1 MEGTIIIADDDVS
14 VRTVLSQAVSRAGCR
29 VKSTGAISTLWR
41 WIEEGEG
48 DAIILDVLLPDG
60 DALDILPALK
70 KKRPELPVI
79 VISANNTILTT
90 IRASESGAYEYFPK
104 PFDIKQILSSLNK
117 ALLKKF
123 SNTYEPEKIKQNSIE
138 FNVELPL
145 IGRSQSMQE
154 VYRVMARLINTD
166 LTVMVIGA
174 SGTGKEL
181 VARALHDYGKRK
193 EKPFIV
199 VNLGTVPSEEVESI
213 LFGAKNSHSNN
224 NVEPIGKFQLAKG
237 GTLFIDEIAD
247 MPMSTQTRLLRIL
260 QDEENLENEN
270 QDGQNLN
277 VRIITST
284 QVDLKPLIENG
295 SFREDL
301 FFRLNVIPLNLPL
314 LRERAE
320 DIPELC
326 NHFLKLSSLKEG
338 LIQKSIVPKGIELIK
353 QQPWRGNV
361 RELKNFIQRLI
372 VLCTDEIISEEHIKK
387 QLKQFNDNDNVD
399 DFSVKGLSMSVEK
412 HLLRYFELHGS
423 SQPPPG
429 LYSRILKEIEYPL
442 IALSLNSSKGNQ
454 LKASKLLGINRNTLR
469 KKISELDIN
478 VSQTKKMM

>member
-14 VRTVLSQAVSRAGCR
+14 IRTVLTQAVSRAGCR

-48 DAIILDVLLPDG
+48 DAIILDVVLPDG

-70 KKRPELPVI
+70 KKRPDIPVI

-104 PFDIKQILSSLNK
+104 PFDIKQILSTLNK
-117 ALLKKF
+117 ALIKKF
-123 SNTYEPEKIKQNSIE
+123 SNNYKPKKIEHEPNE
-138 FNVELPL
+138 FKVDLPL

-154 VYRVMARLINTD
+154 VYRVIARLINTD
-166 LTVMVIGA
+166 LTVMIIGA

-181 VARALHDYGKRK
+181 VARALHDFGKRK
-193 EKPFIV
+193 EKPFV
-199 VNLGTVPSEEVESI
+199 VMNLGSIPSDQVENE
-213 LFGAKNSHSNN
+213 LFGNN
-224 NVEPIGKFQLAKG
+224 DEGRSDDAIGKFQLAKG
-237 GTLFIDEIAD
+237 GTLFIDEVAD
-247 MPMSTQTRLLRIL
+247 MPMATQTRLLRIL
-260 QDEENLENEN
+260 QDEENLEQDN
-270 QDGQNLN
+270 QDHKNSN

-295 SFREDL
+295 EFREDL

-338 LIQKSIVPKGIELIK
+338 LTQKTIVPNGIELLK
-353 QQPWRGNV
+353 RQQWRGNI
-361 RELKNFIQRLI
+361 RELKNFIQRLV
-372 VLCTDEIISEEHIKK
+372 VLSPDEIISEDLVKN
-387 QLKQFNDNDNVD
+387 QLNEFIDNDKED
-399 DFSVKGLSMSVEK
+399 DYSVEGLSMSVEK

-423 SQPPPG
+423 SLPPPG
-429 LYSRILKEIEYPL
+429 LYNRILKEIEYPL

-469 KKISELDIN
+469 KKINELDIN

>member
-48 DAIILDVLLPDG
+48 DAVILDVVLPDG

-90 IRASESGAYEYFPK
+90 IRASKSGAYEYFPK

-117 ALLKKF
+117 ALSKKF
-123 SNTYEPEKIKQNSIE
+123 SNTYKPEKIKQNPIE

-154 VYRVMARLINTD
+154 VYRIMARLINTD
-166 LTVMVIGA
+166 LTVMIIGA

-181 VARALHDYGKRK
+181 VARALHDFGKRK

-199 VNLGTVPSEEVESI
+199 VNLGTIPGDQVESI
-213 LFGAKNSHSNN
+213 LFGANDKSSNI
-224 NVEPIGKFQLAKG
+224 EPVGKFQLAKG
-237 GTLFIDEIAD
+237 GTLFIDEVAD

-270 QDGQNLN
+270 QDGQNSN

-326 NHFLKLSSLKEG
+326 NHFLKLSSMKEG
-338 LIQKSIVPKGIELIK
+338 LTQKSIVPKGIELLK

-372 VLCTDEIISEEHIKK
+372 VLCTDEIISEDLVKK
-387 QLKQFNDNDNVD
+387 QLKQFTDNDNVE
-399 DFSVKGLSMSVEK
+399 DFSVEGLSMSVEK

-429 LYSRILKEIEYPL
+429 LYGRILKEIEYPL
-442 IALSLNSSKGNQ
+442 IALSLSSSKGNQ

>member
-14 VRTVLSQAVSRAGCR
+14 IRTVLSQAFTRAGCK

-48 DAIILDVLLPDG
+48 DAVILDVVLPDG

-117 ALLKKF
+117 ALVKKF
-123 SNTYEPEKIKQNSIE
+123 LNTYEPEKNQQDPIGFKA
-138 FNVELPL
+138 ELPL

-166 LTVMVIGA
+166 LTVMIIGA

-181 VARALHDYGKRK
+181 VARALHDFGKRK

-199 VNLGTVPSEEVESI
+199 VNLGTIPSEQVENI
-213 LFGAKNSHSNN
+213 LFGTNDNKSNIN
-224 NVEPIGKFQLAKG
+224 TLGKFQLAKG
-237 GTLFIDEIAD
+237 GTLFIDEVSD

-260 QDEENLENEN
+260 QDEENLEKDN
-270 QDGQNLN
+270 QDGQNSN

-284 QVDLKPLIENG
+284 QVDLKSLIEDG

-338 LIQKSIVPKGIELIK
+338 LIQKTIVTKGMELLK
-353 QQPWRGNV
+353 QQKWRGNI

-372 VLCTDEIISEEHIKK
+372 VHSPDEIISEELVKK
-387 QLKQFNDNDNVD
+387 QLKQFTFNDNVE
-399 DFSVKGLSMSVEK
+399 DFSVEGLSMSVEK

-429 LYSRILKEIEYPL
+429 LYNRIIKEVEYPL
-442 IALSLNSSKGNQ
+442 LTLSLSSSKGNQ
-454 LKASKLLGINRNTLR
+454 LKTSKLLGINRNTLR
-469 KKISELDIN
+469 KKIYELDIN

>member
-14 VRTVLSQAVSRAGCR
+14 IRTVLTQAVSRAGCR

-48 DAIILDVLLPDG
+48 DAIILDVVLPDG

-117 ALLKKF
+117 ALAKKF
-123 SNTYEPEKIKQNSIE
+123 SNNYVPKKIDHNPEE
-138 FNVELPL
+138 FKVDLPL

-154 VYRVMARLINTD
+154 VYRVIARLINTD
-166 LTVMVIGA
+166 LTVMIIGA

-181 VARALHDYGKRK
+181 VARALHDFGKRK

-199 VNLGTVPSEEVESI
+199 INLGSIPSDQVENE
-213 LFGAKNSHSNN
+213 LFGNN
-224 NVEPIGKFQLAKG
+224 DIEGKFQLAKG
-237 GTLFIDEIAD
+237 GTLFIDELAD

-260 QDEENLENEN
+260 QDEENFEMNYKN
-270 QDGQNLN
+270 NNTSN

-284 QVDLKPLIENG
+284 QVDLKPLIDNG
-295 SFREDL
+295 EFREDL
-301 FFRLNVIPLNLPL
+301 FFRLNVIPLTLPL
-314 LRERAE
+314 LRERIE
-320 DIPELC
+320 DIPELS
-326 NHFLKLSSLKEG
+326 NHFLKISSQKEG
-338 LIQKSIVPKGIELIK
+338 LTQKTIDPKGVELLKK
-353 QQPWRGNV
+353 QNWRGNV

-372 VLCTDEIISEEHIKK
+372 VLCKDELLSEE
-387 QLKQFNDNDNVD
+387 L
-399 DFSVKGLSMSVEK
+399 VK
-412 HLLRYFELHGS
+412 
-423 SQPPPG
+423 
-429 LYSRILKEIEYPL
+429 
-442 IALSLNSSKGNQ
+442 N
-454 LKASKLLGINRNTLR
+454 
-469 KKISELDIN
+469 
-478 VSQTKKMM
+478 

>member
-14 VRTVLSQAVSRAGCR
+14 IRTVLTQAVSRAGCR

-48 DAIILDVLLPDG
+48 DAIILDVVLPDG

-70 KKRPELPVI
+70 KKRPDIPVI

-104 PFDIKQILSSLNK
+104 PFDIKQILSTLNK
-117 ALLKKF
+117 ALIKKF
-123 SNTYEPEKIKQNSIE
+123 SNNYKPKKIEHEPNE
-138 FNVELPL
+138 FKVDLPL

-154 VYRVMARLINTD
+154 VYRVIARLINTD
-166 LTVMVIGA
+166 LTVMIIGA

-181 VARALHDYGKRK
+181 VARALHDFGKRK
-193 EKPFIV
+193 EKPFV
-199 VNLGTVPSEEVESI
+199 VMNLGSIPSDQVENE
-213 LFGAKNSHSNN
+213 LFGNSDEGRSDDA
-224 NVEPIGKFQLAKG
+224 IGKFQLAKG
-237 GTLFIDEIAD
+237 GTLFIDEVAD
-247 MPMSTQTRLLRIL
+247 MPMATQTRLLRIL
-260 QDEENLENEN
+260 QDEENLEQDN
-270 QDGQNLN
+270 QDHKNSN

-295 SFREDL
+295 EFREDL

-326 NHFLKLSSLKEG
+326 NHFLKLPSLKEG
-338 LIQKSIVPKGIELIK
+338 LTQKTIVPNGIELLK
-353 QQPWRGNV
+353 RQQWRGNI
-361 RELKNFIQRLI
+361 RELKNFIQRLV
-372 VLCTDEIISEEHIKK
+372 VLSPDEIINEDLVKN
-387 QLKQFNDNDNVD
+387 QLNEFIDNDKED
-399 DFSVKGLSMSVEK
+399 DYSVEGLSMSVEK

-423 SQPPPG
+423 SLPPPG
-429 LYSRILKEIEYPL
+429 LYNRILKEIEYPL

-469 KKISELDIN
+469 KKINELDIN

>member
-14 VRTVLSQAVSRAGCR
+14 IRTVLTQAVSRAGCR

-48 DAIILDVLLPDG
+48 DAIILDVVLPDG

-70 KKRPELPVI
+70 KKRPDIPVI

-104 PFDIKQILSSLNK
+104 PFDIKQILSTLNK
-117 ALLKKF
+117 ALIKKF
-123 SNTYEPEKIKQNSIE
+123 SNNYKPKKIEHEPNE
-138 FNVELPL
+138 FKVDLPL

-154 VYRVMARLINTD
+154 VYRVIARLINTD
-166 LTVMVIGA
+166 LTVMIIGA

-181 VARALHDYGKRK
+181 VARALHDFGKRK
-193 EKPFIV
+193 EKPFV
-199 VNLGTVPSEEVESI
+199 VMNLGSIPSDQVENE
-213 LFGAKNSHSNN
+213 LFGNN
-224 NVEPIGKFQLAKG
+224 DEGRSDDAIGKFQLAKG
-237 GTLFIDEIAD
+237 GTLFIDEVAD
-247 MPMSTQTRLLRIL
+247 MPMATQTRLLRIL
-260 QDEENLENEN
+260 QDEENLEQDN
-270 QDGQNLN
+270 QDHKNSN

-295 SFREDL
+295 EFREDL
-301 FFRLNVIPLNLPL
+301 FFRLNVIPLKLPL

-338 LIQKSIVPKGIELIK
+338 LTQKTIVPNGIELLK
-353 QQPWRGNV
+353 RQQWRGNI
-361 RELKNFIQRLI
+361 RELKNFIQRLV
-372 VLCTDEIISEEHIKK
+372 VLSPDEIINEDLVKN
-387 QLKQFNDNDNVD
+387 QLNEFIDNDKED
-399 DFSVKGLSMSVEK
+399 DYSVEGLSMSVEK

-429 LYSRILKEIEYPL
+429 LYNRILKEIEYPL

-469 KKISELDIN
+469 KKINELDIN

>member
-14 VRTVLSQAVSRAGCR
+14 IRTVLTQAVSRAGCR

-48 DAIILDVLLPDG
+48 DAIILDVVLPDG

-70 KKRPELPVI
+70 KKRPDIPVI

-104 PFDIKQILSSLNK
+104 PFDIKQILSTLNK
-117 ALLKKF
+117 ALIKKF
-123 SNTYEPEKIKQNSIE
+123 SNNYKPKKIEHEPNE
-138 FNVELPL
+138 FKVDLPL

-154 VYRVMARLINTD
+154 VYRVIARLINTD
-166 LTVMVIGA
+166 LTVMIIGA

-181 VARALHDYGKRK
+181 VARALHDFGKRK
-193 EKPFIV
+193 EKPFV
-199 VNLGTVPSEEVESI
+199 VMNLGSIPSDQVENE
-213 LFGAKNSHSNN
+213 LFGNSDEGRSDDA
-224 NVEPIGKFQLAKG
+224 IGKFQLAKG
-237 GTLFIDEIAD
+237 GTLFIDEVAD
-247 MPMSTQTRLLRIL
+247 MPMATQTRLLRIL
-260 QDEENLENEN
+260 QDEENLEQDN
-270 QDGQNLN
+270 QDHKNSN

-295 SFREDL
+295 EFREDL

-338 LIQKSIVPKGIELIK
+338 LTQKTIVPNGIELLK
-353 QQPWRGNV
+353 RQQWRGNI
-361 RELKNFIQRLI
+361 RELKNFIQRLV
-372 VLCTDEIISEEHIKK
+372 VLSPDEIINEDLVKN
-387 QLKQFNDNDNVD
+387 QLNEFIDNDKED
-399 DFSVKGLSMSVEK
+399 DYSVEGLSMSVEK

-429 LYSRILKEIEYPL
+429 LYNRILKEIEYPL

-469 KKISELDIN
+469 KKINELDIN

>member
-14 VRTVLSQAVSRAGCR
+14 IRTVLTQAVSRAGCR

-48 DAIILDVLLPDG
+48 DAIILDVVLPDG

-117 ALLKKF
+117 ALAKKF
-123 SNTYEPEKIKQNSIE
+123 SNPEE
-138 FNVELPL
+138 FKVDLPL

-154 VYRVMARLINTD
+154 VYRVIARLINTD
-166 LTVMVIGA
+166 LTVMIIGA

-181 VARALHDYGKRK
+181 VARALHDFGKRK

-199 VNLGTVPSEEVESI
+199 INLGSIPSDQVENE
-213 LFGAKNSHSNN
+213 LFGNN
-224 NVEPIGKFQLAKG
+224 DIEGKFQLAKG
-237 GTLFIDEIAD
+237 GTLFIDELAD

-260 QDEENLENEN
+260 QDEENFEMNYKN
-270 QDGQNLN
+270 NNTSN

-284 QVDLKPLIENG
+284 QVDLKPLIDNG
-295 SFREDL
+295 EFREDL
-301 FFRLNVIPLNLPL
+301 FFRLNVIPLTLPL
-314 LRERAE
+314 LRERIE
-320 DIPELC
+320 DIPELS
-326 NHFLKLSSLKEG
+326 NHFLKISSQKEG
-338 LIQKSIVPKGIELIK
+338 LTQKTIDPKGVELLKK
-353 QQPWRGNV
+353 QNWRGNV

-372 VLCTDEIISEEHIKK
+372 VLCKDELISEELVKN
-387 QLKQFNDNDNVD
+387 QLILFTDNDKED
-399 DFSVKGLSMSVEK
+399 DFTVEGLSMSVEK
-412 HLLRYFELHGS
+412 HLVRYFELHGS

-429 LYSRILKEIEYPL
+429 LYNRILKEVEYPL

-469 KKISELDIN
+469 KKINELDIN
-478 VSQTKKMM
+478 VSQAKKLM

>member
-1 MEGTIIIADDDVS
+1 MEGTIIIADDDIS

-41 WIEEGEG
+41 WVEEGEG
-48 DAIILDVLLPDG
+48 DAVILDVVLPDG

-90 IRASESGAYEYFPK
+90 IRASKSGAYEYFPK
-104 PFDIKQILSSLNK
+104 PFDIKKILSSLNK

-123 SNTYEPEKIKQNSIE
+123 SKTYEPEKIQQNPIE
-138 FNVELPL
+138 LKVDLPL

-213 LFGAKNSHSNN
+213 LFGANNSHSNN

-260 QDEENLENEN
+260 QDEENLENGN
-270 QDGQNLN
+270 QDGQNSN

-284 QVDLKPLIENG
+284 QIDLKPLIENG

-301 FFRLNVIPLNLPL
+301 FFRLNVIPINLPL
-314 LRERAE
+314 LREKAE

-338 LIQKSIVPKGIELIK
+338 LTQKSIVPKGIELLK
-353 QQPWRGNV
+353 QQPWRGNI

-387 QLKQFNDNDNVD
+387 QLKQFNDNDNID

-429 LYSRILKEIEYPL
+429 LYNRILKEIEYPL
-442 IALSLNSSKGNQ
+442 IALSLSSSKGNQ
-454 LKASKLLGINRNTLR
+454 IKASKLLGINRNTLR

>member
-1 MEGTIIIADDDVS
+1 LEGTIIIADDDVS
-14 VRTVLSQAVSRAGCR
+14 IRTVLTQAVSRAGCR

-48 DAIILDVLLPDG
+48 DAIILDVVLPDG

-70 KKRPELPVI
+70 KKRPDIPVI

-104 PFDIKQILSSLNK
+104 PFDIKQILSTLNK
-117 ALLKKF
+117 ALIKKF
-123 SNTYEPEKIKQNSIE
+123 SNNYEPKKIEHEPTE
-138 FNVELPL
+138 FKVDLPL

-154 VYRVMARLINTD
+154 VYRVIARLINTD
-166 LTVMVIGA
+166 LTVMIIGA

-181 VARALHDYGKRK
+181 VARALHDFGKRK
-193 EKPFIV
+193 EKPFV
-199 VNLGTVPSEEVESI
+199 VMNLGSIPSDQVENE
-213 LFGAKNSHSNN
+213 LFGNN
-224 NVEPIGKFQLAKG
+224 DEGRSDDAIGKFQLAKG
-237 GTLFIDEIAD
+237 GTLFIDEVAD
-247 MPMSTQTRLLRIL
+247 MPMATQTRLLRIL
-260 QDEENLENEN
+260 QDEENLEQDN
-270 QDGQNLN
+270 QDHKNSN

-295 SFREDL
+295 EFREDL

-338 LIQKSIVPKGIELIK
+338 LTQKTIVPNGIELLK
-353 QQPWRGNV
+353 RQQWRGNI
-361 RELKNFIQRLI
+361 RELKNFIQRLV
-372 VLCTDEIISEEHIKK
+372 VLSPDEIINEDLVKN
-387 QLKQFNDNDNVD
+387 QLNEFIDNDKED
-399 DFSVKGLSMSVEK
+399 DYSVEGLSMSVEK

-423 SQPPPG
+423 SLPPPG
-429 LYSRILKEIEYPL
+429 LYNRILKEIEYPL

-469 KKISELDIN
+469 KKINELDIN

>member
-14 VRTVLSQAVSRAGCR
+14 IRTVLTQAVSRAGCR

-48 DAIILDVLLPDG
+48 DAIILDVVLPDG

-70 KKRPELPVI
+70 KKRPDIPVI

-104 PFDIKQILSSLNK
+104 PFDIKQILSTLNK
-117 ALLKKF
+117 ALIKKF
-123 SNTYEPEKIKQNSIE
+123 SNNYKPKKIEHEPNE
-138 FNVELPL
+138 FKVDLPL

-154 VYRVMARLINTD
+154 VYRVIARLINTD
-166 LTVMVIGA
+166 LTVMIIGA

-181 VARALHDYGKRK
+181 VARALHDFGKRK
-193 EKPFIV
+193 EKPFV
-199 VNLGTVPSEEVESI
+199 VMNLGSIPSDQVENE
-213 LFGAKNSHSNN
+213 LFGNN
-224 NVEPIGKFQLAKG
+224 DEGRSDDAIGKFQLAKG
-237 GTLFIDEIAD
+237 GTLFIDEVAD
-247 MPMSTQTRLLRIL
+247 MPMATQTRLLRIL
-260 QDEENLENEN
+260 QDEENLEQDN
-270 QDGQNLN
+270 QDHKNSN

-295 SFREDL
+295 EFREDL
-301 FFRLNVIPLNLPL
+301 FFRLNVIPLKLPL

-338 LIQKSIVPKGIELIK
+338 LTQKTIVPNGIELLK
-353 QQPWRGNV
+353 RQQWRGNI
-361 RELKNFIQRLI
+361 RELKNFIQRLV
-372 VLCTDEIISEEHIKK
+372 VLSPDEIISEDLVKN
-387 QLKQFNDNDNVD
+387 QLNEFIDNDKED
-399 DFSVKGLSMSVEK
+399 DYSVEGLSMSVEK

-423 SQPPPG
+423 SLPPPG
-429 LYSRILKEIEYPL
+429 LYNRILKEIEYPL

-469 KKISELDIN
+469 KKINELDIN

>member
-14 VRTVLSQAVSRAGCR
+14 IRTVLTQAVSRAGCR

-48 DAIILDVLLPDG
+48 DAIILDVVLPDG

-70 KKRPELPVI
+70 KKRPDMPVI

-104 PFDIKQILSSLNK
+104 PFDIKQLLSTLNK
-117 ALLKKF
+117 ALVKKF
-123 SNTYEPEKIKQNSIE
+123 SNNYKPEKIEHTPKE
-138 FNVELPL
+138 FKVDLPL

-154 VYRVMARLINTD
+154 VYRVIARLINTD
-166 LTVMVIGA
+166 LTVMIIGA

-181 VARALHDYGKRK
+181 VARALHDFGKRK
-193 EKPFIV
+193 EKPFV
-199 VNLGTVPSEEVESI
+199 VMNLGSIPSDQVENE
-213 LFGAKNSHSNN
+213 LFGNNDNENDNN
-224 NVEPIGKFQLAKG
+224 NNAIGKFQLAKG
-237 GTLFIDEIAD
+237 GTLFIDEVAD
-247 MPMSTQTRLLRIL
+247 MPMATQTRLLRIL
-260 QDEENLENEN
+260 QDEENLEQDNQNNEN
-270 QDGQNLN
+270 SN

-295 SFREDL
+295 EFREDL

-338 LIQKSIVPKGIELIK
+338 LTQKSIVPSGIDVLKK
-353 QQPWRGNV
+353 QQWRGNI
-361 RELKNFIQRLI
+361 RELKNFIQRLV
-372 VLCTDEIISEEHIKK
+372 VLSPDEIITEDLVKN
-387 QLKQFNDNDNVD
+387 QLKLFTDNDKED
-399 DFSVKGLSMSVEK
+399 DFSVEGLSMSVEK

-423 SQPPPG
+423 SLPPPG
-429 LYSRILKEIEYPL
+429 LYNRILKEVEYPL

-469 KKISELDIN
+469 KKINELDIN

>member
-41 WIEEGEG
+41 WVEEGEG
-48 DAIILDVLLPDG
+48 DAVILDVVLPDG

-123 SNTYEPEKIKQNSIE
+123 SNTYEPEKIKQNQIE

-166 LTVMVIGA
+166 LTVMIIGA

-181 VARALHDYGKRK
+181 VARALHDFGKRK

-199 VNLGTVPSEEVESI
+199 VNLGTIPSEQVENV
-213 LFGAKNSHSNN
+213 LFGSNDNKSNAKS
-224 NVEPIGKFQLAKG
+224 VGKFQLAKG
-237 GTLFIDEIAD
+237 GTLFIDEVAD

-270 QDGQNLN
+270 QDGQNSN

-326 NHFLKLSSLKEG
+326 NHFLKLSS
-338 LIQKSIVPKGIELIK
+338 
-353 QQPWRGNV
+353 
-361 RELKNFIQRLI
+361 
-372 VLCTDEIISEEHIKK
+372 
-387 QLKQFNDNDNVD
+387 
-399 DFSVKGLSMSVEK
+399 
-412 HLLRYFELHGS
+412 
-423 SQPPPG
+423 
-429 LYSRILKEIEYPL
+429 
-442 IALSLNSSKGNQ
+442 
-454 LKASKLLGINRNTLR
+454 
-469 KKISELDIN
+469 
-478 VSQTKKMM
+478 

>member
-14 VRTVLSQAVSRAGCR
+14 IRTVLTQAVSRAGCR

-48 DAIILDVLLPDG
+48 DAIILDVVLPDG

-70 KKRPELPVI
+70 KKRPDIPVI

-104 PFDIKQILSSLNK
+104 PFDIKQILSTLNK
-117 ALLKKF
+117 ALIKKF
-123 SNTYEPEKIKQNSIE
+123 SNNYKPKKIEHEPNE
-138 FNVELPL
+138 FKVDLPL

-154 VYRVMARLINTD
+154 VYRVIARLINTD
-166 LTVMVIGA
+166 LTVMIIGA

-181 VARALHDYGKRK
+181 VARALHDFGKRK
-193 EKPFIV
+193 EKPFV
-199 VNLGTVPSEEVESI
+199 VMNLGLIPSDQVENE
-213 LFGAKNSHSNN
+213 LFGNSDEGRSDDA
-224 NVEPIGKFQLAKG
+224 IGKFQLAKG
-237 GTLFIDEIAD
+237 GTLFIDEVAD
-247 MPMSTQTRLLRIL
+247 MPMATQTRLLRIL
-260 QDEENLENEN
+260 QDEENLEQDN
-270 QDGQNLN
+270 QDHKNSN

-295 SFREDL
+295 EFREDL
-301 FFRLNVIPLNLPL
+301 FFRLNVIPLKLPL

-338 LIQKSIVPKGIELIK
+338 LTQKTIVPNGIELLK
-353 QQPWRGNV
+353 RQQWRGNI
-361 RELKNFIQRLI
+361 RELKNFIQRLV
-372 VLCTDEIISEEHIKK
+372 VLSPDEIINEDLVKN
-387 QLKQFNDNDNVD
+387 QLNEFIDNDKED
-399 DFSVKGLSMSVEK
+399 DYSVEGLSMSVEK

-423 SQPPPG
+423 SLPPPG
-429 LYSRILKEIEYPL
+429 LYNRILKEIEYPL

-469 KKISELDIN
+469 KKINELDIN

>member
-14 VRTVLSQAVSRAGCR
+14 IRTVLTQAVSRAGCR
-29 VKSTGAISTLWR
+29 VKSTGTISTLWR

-48 DAIILDVLLPDG
+48 DAVILDVVLPDG

-70 KKRPELPVI
+70 KKRPDMPVI

-104 PFDIKQILSSLNK
+104 PFDIKQILSTLNK

-123 SNTYEPEKIKQNSIE
+123 SNNYKPEKIEDTPKE
-138 FNVELPL
+138 FKVDLPL
-145 IGRSQSMQE
+145 IGRSQCMQE
-154 VYRVMARLINTD
+154 VYRVIARLINTD
-166 LTVMVIGA
+166 LTVMIIGA

-181 VARALHDYGKRK
+181 VARALHDFGKRK

-199 VNLGTVPSEEVESI
+199 MNLGSIPSDQVENE
-213 LFGAKNSHSNN
+213 LFGNN
-224 NVEPIGKFQLAKG
+224 DNGINNDTIGKFQLAKG
-237 GTLFIDEIAD
+237 GTLFIDEVAD
-247 MPMSTQTRLLRIL
+247 MPMATQTRLLRIL
-260 QDEENLENEN
+260 QDEENLEQDNQINEN
-270 QDGQNLN
+270 FN

-295 SFREDL
+295 EFREDL

-338 LIQKSIVPKGIELIK
+338 LSQKKIVPNGIEVLKK
-353 QQPWRGNV
+353 QQWRGNI
-361 RELKNFIQRLI
+361 RELKNFIQRLV
-372 VLCTDEIISEEHIKK
+372 VLSPDEIITEDLVKN
-387 QLKQFNDNDNVD
+387 QLKLFTDNDKED
-399 DFSVKGLSMSVEK
+399 DLSVEGLSMSVEK

-423 SQPPPG
+423 SLPPPG
-429 LYSRILKEIEYPL
+429 LYNRILKEIEYPL

-469 KKISELDIN
+469 KKINELDIN

>member
-14 VRTVLSQAVSRAGCR
+14 IRTVLSQAFTRAGCK

-48 DAIILDVLLPDG
+48 DAVILDVVLPDG

-117 ALLKKF
+117 ALVKNFL
-123 SNTYEPEKIKQNSIE
+123 NTYEPEKNQQDPIGFK
-138 FNVELPL
+138 VELPL

-166 LTVMVIGA
+166 LTVMIIGA

-181 VARALHDYGKRK
+181 VARALHDFGKRK

-199 VNLGTVPSEEVESI
+199 VNLGTIPSEQIENI
-213 LFGAKNSHSNN
+213 LFGTNN
-224 NVEPIGKFQLAKG
+224 NKSNINTLGKFQLAKG
-237 GTLFIDEIAD
+237 GTLFIDEVSD

-260 QDEENLENEN
+260 QDEENLEKDN
-270 QDGQNLN
+270 QDGQNSN

-284 QVDLKPLIENG
+284 QVDLKSLIEDG

-338 LIQKSIVPKGIELIK
+338 LIQKTIVTKGMELLK
-353 QQPWRGNV
+353 RQKWRGNI

-372 VLCTDEIISEEHIKK
+372 VHCPDEIISEELVKK
-387 QLKQFNDNDNVD
+387 QLKQFTCND
-399 DFSVKGLSMSVEK
+399 SVEDVSVEGLSMSVEK

-429 LYSRILKEIEYPL
+429 LYNRIIKEIEYPL
-442 IALSLNSSKGNQ
+442 LALSLSSSKGNQ

-469 KKISELDIN
+469 KKIYELDIN

>member
-14 VRTVLSQAVSRAGCR
+14 IRTVLSQAVSRAGCR
-29 VKSTGAISTLWR
+29 VKSTGALSTLWR

-48 DAIILDVLLPDG
+48 DAVILDVVLPDG

-70 KKRPELPVI
+70 KKRPDLPVI

-104 PFDIKQILSSLNK
+104 PFDIRQILSSLNK
-117 ALLKKF
+117 ALIKKF
-123 SNTYEPEKIKQNSIE
+123 SNTYEPKKSQQNSIE
-138 FNVELPL
+138 LKVDLPL

-154 VYRVMARLINTD
+154 VYRVIARLINTD
-166 LTVMVIGA
+166 LTVMINGA

-181 VARALHDYGKRK
+181 VARALHDFGKRK

-199 VNLGTVPSEEVESI
+199 VNLGTIPSDQVENI
-213 LFGAKNSHSNN
+213 LFGNSEDKSNIN
-224 NVEPIGKFQLAKG
+224 TVGKFQLAEG
-237 GTLFIDEIAD
+237 GTLFIDEVAD

-260 QDEENLENEN
+260 QDEENLEKNN
-270 QDGQNLN
+270 KNVQNSN
-277 VRIITST
+277 VRVITST
-284 QVDLKPLIENG
+284 QADLKPLIEDG
-295 SFREDL
+295 TFREDL

-326 NHFLKLSSLKEG
+326 NHFLKLSSFRDG
-338 LIQKSIVPKGIELIK
+338 LSQKSIVPKGIELLK
-353 QQPWRGNV
+353 QQQWRGNV

-372 VLCTDEIISEEHIKK
+372 VLCPDEIISEELIKK
-387 QLKQFNDNDNVD
+387 QLKLFTDNDNAE
-399 DFSVKGLSMSVEK
+399 DFSVEGLSMSVEK

-429 LYSRILKEIEYPL
+429 LYNRIIKEIEYPL
-442 IALSLNSSKGNQ
+442 IALSLSSSKGNQ

>member
-14 VRTVLSQAVSRAGCR
+14 IRTVLTQAVSRAGCR

-48 DAIILDVLLPDG
+48 DAIILDVVLPDG
-60 DALDILPALK
+60 DALDILPAIK
-70 KKRPELPVI
+70 KKRADIPVI

-104 PFDIKQILSSLNK
+104 PFDIKQILSTLNK
-117 ALLKKF
+117 ALIKKF
-123 SNTYEPEKIKQNSIE
+123 SNNYKPKKIEHEPNE
-138 FNVELPL
+138 FKVDLPL

-154 VYRVMARLINTD
+154 VYRVIARLINTD
-166 LTVMVIGA
+166 LTVMIIGA

-181 VARALHDYGKRK
+181 VARALHDFGKRK
-193 EKPFIV
+193 EKPFV
-199 VNLGTVPSEEVESI
+199 VMNLGSIPSDQVENE
-213 LFGAKNSHSNN
+213 LFGNN
-224 NVEPIGKFQLAKG
+224 DEGRSDDAIGKFQLAKG
-237 GTLFIDEIAD
+237 GTLFIDEVAD
-247 MPMSTQTRLLRIL
+247 MPMATQTRLLRIL
-260 QDEENLENEN
+260 QDEENLEQDN
-270 QDGQNLN
+270 QDHKNSN

-295 SFREDL
+295 EFREDL
-301 FFRLNVIPLNLPL
+301 FFRLNVIPLKLPL

-338 LIQKSIVPKGIELIK
+338 LTQKTIAPNGIELLK
-353 QQPWRGNV
+353 RQQWRGNI
-361 RELKNFIQRLI
+361 RELKNFIQRLV
-372 VLCTDEIISEEHIKK
+372 VLSPDEIINEDLVKK
-387 QLKQFNDNDNVD
+387 QLNEFIDNDKED
-399 DFSVKGLSMSVEK
+399 DYSVEGLSMSVEK

-423 SQPPPG
+423 SLPPPG
-429 LYSRILKEIEYPL
+429 LYNRILKEIEYPL

-469 KKISELDIN
+469 KKINELDIN

>member
-14 VRTVLSQAVSRAGCR
+14 IRTVLTQAVSRAGCR

-48 DAIILDVLLPDG
+48 DAIILDVVLPDG

-117 ALLKKF
+117 ALAKKF
-123 SNTYEPEKIKQNSIE
+123 SNNYVPKKIDHNPEE
-138 FNVELPL
+138 FKVDLPL

-154 VYRVMARLINTD
+154 VYRVIARLINTD
-166 LTVMVIGA
+166 LTVMIIGA

-181 VARALHDYGKRK
+181 VARALHDFGKRK

-199 VNLGTVPSEEVESI
+199 INLGSIPSDQVENE
-213 LFGAKNSHSNN
+213 LFGNN
-224 NVEPIGKFQLAKG
+224 DIEGKFQLAKG
-237 GTLFIDEIAD
+237 GTLFIDELAD

-260 QDEENLENEN
+260 QDEENFEMNYKN
-270 QDGQNLN
+270 NNTSN

-284 QVDLKPLIENG
+284 QVDLKPLIDNG
-295 SFREDL
+295 EFREDL
-301 FFRLNVIPLNLPL
+301 FFRLNVIPLTLPL
-314 LRERAE
+314 LRERIE
-320 DIPELC
+320 DIPELS
-326 NHFLKLSSLKEG
+326 NHFLKISSQKEG
-338 LIQKSIVPKGIELIK
+338 LTQKTIDPKGVELLKK
-353 QQPWRGNV
+353 QNWRGNV

-372 VLCTDEIISEEHIKK
+372 VLCKDELISEELVKN
-387 QLKQFNDNDNVD
+387 QLILFTDNDKED
-399 DFSVKGLSMSVEK
+399 DFTVEGLSMSVEK
-412 HLLRYFELHGS
+412 HLVRYFELHGS

-429 LYSRILKEIEYPL
+429 LYNRILKEVEYPL

-469 KKISELDIN
+469 KKINELDIN
-478 VSQTKKMM
+478 VSQAKKLM

>member
-14 VRTVLSQAVSRAGCR
+14 IRTVLTQAVSRAGCR

-48 DAIILDVLLPDG
+48 DAIILDVVLPDG

-70 KKRPELPVI
+70 KKRPDIPVI

-104 PFDIKQILSSLNK
+104 PFDIKQILSTLNK
-117 ALLKKF
+117 ALIKKF
-123 SNTYEPEKIKQNSIE
+123 SNNYKPKKIEHEPNE
-138 FNVELPL
+138 FKVDLPL

-154 VYRVMARLINTD
+154 VYRIIARLINTD
-166 LTVMVIGA
+166 LTVMIIGA

-181 VARALHDYGKRK
+181 VARALHDFGKRK
-193 EKPFIV
+193 EKPFV
-199 VNLGTVPSEEVESI
+199 VMNLGSIPSDQVENE
-213 LFGAKNSHSNN
+213 LFGNN
-224 NVEPIGKFQLAKG
+224 DEGRSDDAIGKFQLAKG
-237 GTLFIDEIAD
+237 GTLFIDEVAD
-247 MPMSTQTRLLRIL
+247 LPMATQTRLLRIL
-260 QDEENLENEN
+260 QDEENLEQDN
-270 QDGQNLN
+270 QDHKNSN

-295 SFREDL
+295 EFREDL

-338 LIQKSIVPKGIELIK
+338 LTQKTIVPNGIELLK
-353 QQPWRGNV
+353 RQQWRGNI
-361 RELKNFIQRLI
+361 RELKNFIQRLV
-372 VLCTDEIISEEHIKK
+372 VLSPDEIINEDLVKN
-387 QLKQFNDNDNVD
+387 QLNEFIDNDKED
-399 DFSVKGLSMSVEK
+399 DYSVEGLSMSVEK

-423 SQPPPG
+423 SLPPPG
-429 LYSRILKEIEYPL
+429 LYNRILKEIEYPL

-469 KKISELDIN
+469 KKINELDIN

>member
-14 VRTVLSQAVSRAGCR
+14 IRTVLSQAVSRAGCR
-29 VKSTGAISTLWR
+29 VKSTGTISTLWR

-48 DAIILDVLLPDG
+48 DAIILDVVLPDG

-70 KKRPELPVI
+70 KKRPEMPVI

-117 ALLKKF
+117 ALVKKF
-123 SNTYEPEKIKQNSIE
+123 SNTLEPEKVEQNLME
-138 FNVELPL
+138 FKVDLPL

-166 LTVMVIGA
+166 LTVMIIGA

-181 VARALHDYGKRK
+181 VARALHDFGKRK
-193 EKPFIV
+193 ENPFIV
-199 VNLGTVPSEEVESI
+199 VNLGTIPNDKVDNE
-213 LFGAKNSHSNN
+213 LFGNDSINT
-224 NVEPIGKFQLAKG
+224 IGKFQLAKG
-237 GTLFIDEIAD
+237 GTLFIDEVAD
-247 MPMSTQTRLLRIL
+247 MPMPTQTRLLRIL
-260 QDEENLENEN
+260 QDEENLEHNKKGGAN
-270 QDGQNLN
+270 SN

-284 QVDLKPLIENG
+284 QVDLKSLIENG
-295 SFREDL
+295 EFREDL
-301 FFRLNVIPLNLPL
+301 FFRLNVIPINLPL

-326 NHFLKLSSLKEG
+326 NHFLKLSSVKDELP
-338 LIQKSIVPKGIELIK
+338 QKSIVPKGVELLM
-353 QQPWRGNV
+353 QQHWRGNI

-372 VLCTDEIISEEHIKK
+372 VLCTDETISVELVKK
-387 QLKQFNDNDNVD
+387 QLILFTDNDKVED
-399 DFSVKGLSMSVEK
+399 LSVEGLSKSVEK

-429 LYSRILKEIEYPL
+429 LYNRILKEIEYPL
-442 IALSLNSSKGNQ
+442 IALSLSSSKGNQ

>member
-14 VRTVLSQAVSRAGCR
+14 IRTVLTQAVSRAGCR

-48 DAIILDVLLPDG
+48 DAIILDVVLPDG

-70 KKRPELPVI
+70 KKRPDIPVI

-104 PFDIKQILSSLNK
+104 PFDIKQILSTLNK
-117 ALLKKF
+117 ALIKKF
-123 SNTYEPEKIKQNSIE
+123 SNNYKPKKIEHEPNE
-138 FNVELPL
+138 FKVDLPL

-154 VYRVMARLINTD
+154 VYRVIARLINTD
-166 LTVMVIGA
+166 LTVMIIGA

-181 VARALHDYGKRK
+181 VARALHDFGKRK
-193 EKPFIV
+193 EKPFV
-199 VNLGTVPSEEVESI
+199 VMNLGSIPSDQVENE
-213 LFGAKNSHSNN
+213 LFGNN
-224 NVEPIGKFQLAKG
+224 DEGRSDDAIGKFQLAKG
-237 GTLFIDEIAD
+237 GTLFIDEVAD
-247 MPMSTQTRLLRIL
+247 MPMATQTRLLRIL
-260 QDEENLENEN
+260 QDEENLEQDN
-270 QDGQNLN
+270 QDHKNSN

-295 SFREDL
+295 EFREDL

-338 LIQKSIVPKGIELIK
+338 LTQKTIVPNGIELLK
-353 QQPWRGNV
+353 RQQWRGNI
-361 RELKNFIQRLI
+361 RELKNFIQRLV
-372 VLCTDEIISEEHIKK
+372 VLSPDEIINEDLVKN
-387 QLKQFNDNDNVD
+387 QLNEFIDIDKED
-399 DFSVKGLSMSVEK
+399 DYSVEGLSMSVEK

-423 SQPPPG
+423 SLPPPG
-429 LYSRILKEIEYPL
+429 LYNRILKEIEYPL

-469 KKISELDIN
+469 KKINELDIN
-478 VSQTKKMM
+478 VSQTKK

>member
-1 MEGTIIIADDDVS
+1 LEGTIIIADDDVS
-14 VRTVLSQAVSRAGCR
+14 IRTVLTQAVSRAGCR

-48 DAIILDVLLPDG
+48 DAIILDVVLPDG

-70 KKRPELPVI
+70 KKRPDMPVI

-104 PFDIKQILSSLNK
+104 PFDIKQLLSTLNK
-117 ALLKKF
+117 ALVKKF
-123 SNTYEPEKIKQNSIE
+123 SNNYKPEEIE
-138 FNVELPL
+138 HTPKEFKVDLPL

-154 VYRVMARLINTD
+154 VYRVIARLINTD
-166 LTVMVIGA
+166 LTVMIIGA

-181 VARALHDYGKRK
+181 VARALHDFGKRK
-193 EKPFIV
+193 EKPFV
-199 VNLGTVPSEEVESI
+199 VINLGSIPSDQVENE
-213 LFGAKNSHSNN
+213 LFGNN
-224 NVEPIGKFQLAKG
+224 DNGINNDAIGKFQLAKG
-237 GTLFIDEIAD
+237 GTLFIDEVAD
-247 MPMSTQTRLLRIL
+247 MPMATQTRLLRIL
-260 QDEENLENEN
+260 QDEENLEQDNQNNEN
-270 QDGQNLN
+270 SN

-295 SFREDL
+295 EFREDL

-338 LIQKSIVPKGIELIK
+338 LTQKSIVPNGIDVLKK
-353 QQPWRGNV
+353 QQWRGNI
-361 RELKNFIQRLI
+361 RELKNFIQMLV
-372 VLCTDEIISEEHIKK
+372 VLSPDEIITEDLVKN
-387 QLKQFNDNDNVD
+387 QLKLFTDNDKED
-399 DFSVKGLSMSVEK
+399 DLSVEGLSMSVEK

-423 SQPPPG
+423 SLPPPG
-429 LYSRILKEIEYPL
+429 LYNRILKEVEYPL

-469 KKISELDIN
+469 KKINELDIN

>member
-14 VRTVLSQAVSRAGCR
+14 IRTVLTQAVSRAGCR

-48 DAIILDVLLPDG
+48 DAIILDVVLPDG

-70 KKRPELPVI
+70 KKRPDIPVI

-104 PFDIKQILSSLNK
+104 PFDIKQILSTLNK
-117 ALLKKF
+117 ALIKKF
-123 SNTYEPEKIKQNSIE
+123 SNNYKPKEIEHEPNE
-138 FNVELPL
+138 FKVDLPL

-154 VYRVMARLINTD
+154 VYRVIARLINTD
-166 LTVMVIGA
+166 LTVMIIGA

-181 VARALHDYGKRK
+181 VARALHDFGKRK
-193 EKPFIV
+193 EKPFV
-199 VNLGTVPSEEVESI
+199 VMNLGSIPSDQVENE
-213 LFGAKNSHSNN
+213 LFGNN
-224 NVEPIGKFQLAKG
+224 DEGRSDDAIGKFQLAKG
-237 GTLFIDEIAD
+237 GTLFIDQVAD
-247 MPMSTQTRLLRIL
+247 MPMATQTRLLRIL
-260 QDEENLENEN
+260 QDEENLE
-270 QDGQNLN
+270 QDNKDHKNSN

-295 SFREDL
+295 EFREDL

-338 LIQKSIVPKGIELIK
+338 LTQKTIVPNGIELLK
-353 QQPWRGNV
+353 RQQWRGNI
-361 RELKNFIQRLI
+361 RELKNFIQRLV
-372 VLCTDEIISEEHIKK
+372 VLSPDEIINEDLVKN
-387 QLKQFNDNDNVD
+387 QLNEFIDNDKED
-399 DFSVKGLSMSVEK
+399 DYSVEGLSMSVEK

-423 SQPPPG
+423 SLPPPG
-429 LYSRILKEIEYPL
+429 LYNRILREIEYPL

-469 KKISELDIN
+469 KKINELDIN

>member
-14 VRTVLSQAVSRAGCR
+14 IRTVLTQAVSRAGCR

-48 DAIILDVLLPDG
+48 DAVILDVVLPDG

-70 KKRPELPVI
+70 KKRPDMPVI

-104 PFDIKQILSSLNK
+104 PFDIKKILSTLNK

-123 SNTYEPEKIKQNSIE
+123 SNNYNPEKIEHVPKE
-138 FNVELPL
+138 FKVDLPL

-154 VYRVMARLINTD
+154 VYRVIARLINTD
-166 LTVMVIGA
+166 LTVMIIGA

-181 VARALHDYGKRK
+181 VARALHDFGKRK

-199 VNLGTVPSEEVESI
+199 LNLGSIPSDQVENE
-213 LFGAKNSHSNN
+213 LFGNN
-224 NVEPIGKFQLAKG
+224 DNDINNEAIGKFQLAKG
-237 GTLFIDEIAD
+237 GTLFIDEVAD
-247 MPMSTQTRLLRIL
+247 MPMATQTRLLRIL
-260 QDEENLENEN
+260 QDEENLENDNQNNEN
-270 QDGQNLN
+270 SN

-284 QVDLKPLIENG
+284 QVDLKSLIENG
-295 SFREDL
+295 EFREDL

-338 LIQKSIVPKGIELIK
+338 LTQKTIVPNGIEILKK
-353 QQPWRGNV
+353 QQWRGNI
-361 RELKNFIQRLI
+361 RELKNFIQRLV
-372 VLCTDEIISEEHIKK
+372 VLSPDDIITEDLVKN
-387 QLKQFNDNDNVD
+387 QLKLFSDNDKED
-399 DFSVKGLSMSVEK
+399 DLSVEGLSMSVEK

-423 SQPPPG
+423 SLPPPG
-429 LYSRILKEIEYPL
+429 LYNRILKEIEYPL

-469 KKISELDIN
+469 KKINELDIN